1 MNQYLSRLTSLERRF
16 VIGVMVVVIL
26 VINILFVWPRFKD
39 WDNVKNRMVK
49 AENLLKKYQAEIAQK
64 PEFAA
69 KVKSLEKEGE
79 VVPQDDQVVDF
90 LRIIQN
96 QAVASGVQLIGN
108 TRQPDRT
115 NQYFM
120 ERAQALTVLAG
131 EPQMVDFLY
140 QLSAGNSLIRVRDL
154 TLRPDV
160 PRHSLSANIKLVA
173 SYQKTQ
179 PTRSTSSTTATPP
192 AKSAAPPAKTATST
206 TKRP

>member
-16 VIGVMVVVIL
+16 VIGVMVVIIL

-64 PEFAA
+64 SAFEAR
-69 KVKSLEKEGE
+69 VKSLEKEGE

-131 EPQMVDFLY
+131 EPQLVDFLY
-140 QLSAGNSLIRVRDL
+140 QLSSGRSLIRVRDL
-154 TLRPDV
+154 TLRPDP
-160 PRHSLSANIKLVA
+160 PRQSLSANIKLVA
-173 SYQKTQ
+173 SYQKTT
-179 PTRSTSSTTATPP
+179 PTRSPSPTAAPPP

>member
-1 MNQYLSRLTSLERRF
+1 MNQYLARLTSLERRF

-26 VINILFVWPRFKD
+26 VINVLFVWPRFKD
-39 WDNVKNRMVK
+39 WDEVKLRMVK
-49 AENLLKKYQAEIAQK
+49 AENSLKRHQAEIAQK
-64 PEFAA
+64 PAFEA

-108 TRQPDRT
+108 TRQPDRN

-131 EPQMVDFLY
+131 EPQLVDFLY
-140 QLSAGNSLIRVRDL
+140 QLSAGKSLIRVRDL
-154 TLRPDV
+154 TLRPDP
-160 PRHSLSANIKLVA
+160 PRQSLSANIKLVA
-173 SYQKTQ
+173 SYQKTP
-179 PTRSTSSTTATPP
+179 PTRSTSATAAQPP

>member
-16 VIGVMVVVIL
+16 VIGVMVVIIL

-64 PEFAA
+64 SAFEAR
-69 KVKSLEKEGE
+69 VKSLEKEGE

-131 EPQMVDFLY
+131 EPQLVDFLY
-140 QLSAGNSLIRVRDL
+140 QLSSGKSLIRVRDL
-154 TLRPDV
+154 TLRPDP
-160 PRHSLSANIKLVA
+160 PRQSLSANIKLVA
-173 SYQKTQ
+173 SYQKTT
-179 PTRSTSSTTATPP
+179 PTRSTSPTAAPPP

>member
-1 MNQYLSRLTSLERRF
+1 MNQYLARLTSLERRF

-26 VINILFVWPRFKD
+26 VINVLFVWPRFKD
-39 WDNVKNRMVK
+39 WDEVKLRMVK
-49 AENLLKKYQAEIAQK
+49 AENSLKRHQAEIAQK
-64 PEFAA
+64 PAFEA

-79 VVPQDDQVVDF
+79 IVPQDDQVVDF

-131 EPQMVDFLY
+131 EPQLVDFLY
-140 QLSAGNSLIRVRDL
+140 QLSAGKSLIRVRDL
-154 TLRPDV
+154 TLRPDP
-160 PRHSLSANIKLVA
+160 PRQSLSANIKLVA

-179 PTRSTSSTTATPP
+179 PTRSTASTAATPP

>member
-1 MNQYLSRLTSLERRF
+1 MNQYLARLTSLERRF

-39 WDNVKNRMVK
+39 WDEVKLRMVK
-49 AENLLKKYQAEIAQK
+49 AENSLKRHQAEIAQK
-64 PEFAA
+64 PAFEA

-79 VVPQDDQVVDF
+79 IVPQDDQVVDF

-131 EPQMVDFLY
+131 EPQLVDFLY
-140 QLSAGNSLIRVRDL
+140 QLSAGKSLIRVRDL
-154 TLRPDV
+154 TLRPDP
-160 PRHSLSANIKLVA
+160 PRQSLSANIKLVA

-179 PTRSTSSTTATPP
+179 PTRSTASTSAAPP
-192 AKSAAPPAKTATST
+192 AKSAPPPAKTATST